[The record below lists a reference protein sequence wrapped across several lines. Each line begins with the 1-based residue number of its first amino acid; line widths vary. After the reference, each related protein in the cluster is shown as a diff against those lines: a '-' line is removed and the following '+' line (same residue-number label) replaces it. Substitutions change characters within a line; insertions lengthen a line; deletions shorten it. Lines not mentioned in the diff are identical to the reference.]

1 MNKEIRLLG
10 EIYENSA
17 RNLPEKLALKKGETE
32 YTFAQVEDAVIRLKN
47 YLLGLGL
54 KKGDRFSVIGENCP
68 EWAIGYLAI
77 VKAGLVCVP
86 LDPMLSEGEIIH
98 ILRESDARG
107 VLGTES
113 HSYKIEAVEPE
124 LKNLNWIIP
133 LNGIKDLDVT
143 EDIPVGQIDPDSL
156 AVLIFTSGTTGTS
169 KAVMLSH
176 NNIIS
181 NMKSFEPVI
190 TLGEKDAMVS
200 IIPMH
205 HTFEATC
212 GFLYPLYCGAAVYYP
227 PSLKPN
233 DLQATLKSAGVTCVI
248 AVPLLFEKL
257 LRAVGRKVARS
268 PLPTRILF
276 GATSGITARFKFL
289 RKPLFA
295 KVRREMGMETLVYA
309 VSGGAALPTKV
320 AKGLE
325 LLGIPILQGYG
336 LTETSP
342 VISVNPLGNPKNDS
356 AGPPI
361 PGVEVRIAEPDLGGV
376 GEIAVRGPNVML
388 GYYKNKAATDE
399 VLKNDWLYTG
409 DLGHIDKDGYLHITG
424 RMKSIIVTQTGKNIY
439 PEEIEEKLIKSQW
452 IEEVLVVPRIDS
464 DTKKEEIC
472 AIIHPNYEL
481 LEQHSISEGVTLAEQ
496 DIQAIYKD
504 EVRKCNA
511 DLSAY
516 KKVTR
521 FEIREEEF
529 PKTTTNK
536 IKRHLF
542 VGREIKV

>member
-1 MNKEIRLLG
+1 MKKEIRLLG
-10 EIYENSA
+10 EVYENSA
-17 RNLPEKLALKKGETE
+17 KNLPGKLALKKGDVE
-32 YTFAQVEDAVIRLKN
+32 YSFAQLEDAVAKLKN
-47 YLLGLGL
+47 HLLRLGLRQ
-54 KKGDRFSVIGENCP
+54 GDRFAVIGENCP

-98 ILRESDARG
+98 VLRESEAKG
-107 VLGTES
+107 VLGTEN
-113 HSYKIEAVEPE
+113 HIYKIEAVKAE
-124 LKNLNWIIP
+124 LRNLNWIIP
-133 LNGIKDLDVT
+133 LKNIKDLEAKEDVSA
-143 EDIPVGQIDPDSL
+143 GKIDPDSL

-181 NMKSFEPVI
+181 NLKSFEPVI
-190 TLGEKDAMVS
+190 TLGESDTMVS

-212 GFLYPLYCGAAVYYP
+212 GFLYPLYCGATVYYP

-233 DLQATLKSAGVTCVI
+233 DLKATLKSARVTCVI

-257 LRAVGRKVARS
+257 LRGVITKVAGS
-268 PLPTRILF
+268 PWPTKFLF
-276 GATSGITARFKFL
+276 NATSGIASLLRSA

-295 KVRREMGMETLVYA
+295 PVRREMGMETLTYA
-309 VSGGAALPTKV
+309 ISGGAALPAKV

-336 LTETSP
+336 LTESSP

-361 PGVEVRIAEPDLGGV
+361 PGVEVRIDQPDANGI
-376 GEIAVRGPNVML
+376 GEIIVRGANVML
-388 GYYKNKAATDE
+388 GYYKNKEATDE
-399 VLKNDWLYTG
+399 VLKDGWLFTG
-409 DLGHIDKDGYLHITG
+409 DLGCIDRDGYLYITG
-424 RMKSIIVTQTGKNIY
+424 RKKSTIVTQTGKNIY

-452 IEEVLVVPRIDS
+452 IEEVLVVPRIDPE
-464 DTKKEEIC
+464 TKKEGIL

-481 LEQHSISEGVTLAEQ
+481 LEEHSISKGVTLSEQ
-496 DIQAIYKD
+496 DIQLIYKD
-504 EVRKCNA
+504 EIRKCNEG
-511 DLSAY
+511 LSAY
-516 KKVTR
+516 KKITR
-521 FEIREEEF
+521 FEIREEAF

-542 VGREIKV
+542 VERGIRV

>member
-1 MNKEIRLLG
+1 MKKEIRLLG
-10 EIYENSA
+10 EVYENSA
-17 RNLPEKLALKKGETE
+17 KSLPDKLALKKGDAE
-32 YTFAQVEDAVIRLKN
+32 YTFAQVEDAVVKLKN
-47 YLLGLGL
+47 HLLELGL
-54 KKGDRFSVIGENCP
+54 KKGDRFAVIGENCP

-86 LDPMLSEGEIIH
+86 LDLMLSEGEIIH
-98 ILRESDARG
+98 ILRESEARG
-107 VLGTES
+107 VLSTEN
-113 HSYKIEAVEPE
+113 HIYKIEAVESE

-133 LNGIKDLDVT
+133 LKSIKGLEIK
-143 EDIPVGQIDPDSL
+143 EDIPASKIDPDSL

-176 NNIIS
+176 KNIIS

-190 TLGEKDAMVS
+190 TLGENDNMVS

-212 GFLYPLYCGAAVYYP
+212 GFLYPLYCGATVYYP

-233 DLQATLKSAGVTCVI
+233 DLQATLKSARVTCVI

-257 LRAVGRKVARS
+257 LRAVTRKVAGS
-268 PLPTRILF
+268 PWPTRILF
-276 GATSGITARFKFL
+276 NATSGIALLFRFT
-289 RKPLFA
+289 RRPLFA
-295 KVRREMGMETLVYA
+295 RVRREMGMETLTYA
-309 VSGGAALPTKV
+309 ISGGAALPAKV

-336 LTETSP
+336 LTESSP

-361 PGVEVRIAEPDLGGV
+361 PGVEVRIARPDANGI
-376 GEIAVRGPNVML
+376 GEIIVRGANVML
-388 GYYKNKAATDE
+388 GYYKNKKAADE
-399 VLKNDWLYTG
+399 VLKDGWLYTG
-409 DLGHIDKDGYLHITG
+409 DLGRIDKDGYLYITG
-424 RMKSIIVTQTGKNIY
+424 RKKSTIVTQTGKNVY

-452 IEEVLVVPRIDS
+452 IEEVLVVPRIDPE
-464 DTKKEEIC
+464 TKKEGIL

-481 LEQHSISEGVTLAEQ
+481 LEEHSISKGVTLSEE
-496 DIQAIYKD
+496 DIQTIYKD
-504 EVRKCNA
+504 EIGKCNA
-511 DLSAY
+511 GLSAY

-521 FEIREEEF
+521 FEIREEAF

-542 VGREIKV
+542 VERGIRV

>member
-1 MNKEIRLLG
+1 MKKEIRLLG
-10 EIYENSA
+10 EVYENSA
-17 RNLPEKLALKKGETE
+17 KYLPDKLALKKGDSE
-32 YTFAQVEDAVIRLKN
+32 YTFAQVEDAVVKLKN
-47 YLLGLGL
+47 YLLELGL
-54 KKGDRFSVIGENCP
+54 RQGDRFAVIGENCP

-98 ILRESDARG
+98 ILRESEARG
-107 VLGTES
+107 VLSTEN
-113 HSYKIEAVEPE
+113 HIYKIEAVESE

-133 LNGIKDLDVT
+133 LKSIKDLEVKK
-143 EDIPVGQIDPDSL
+143 DIPAGRIDPDSL

-190 TLGEKDAMVS
+190 TLGDGDSMVS

-233 DLQATLKSAGVTCVI
+233 DLQATLKSARVTCVI

-257 LRAVGRKVARS
+257 LRSVTRKVAGS
-268 PLPTRILF
+268 LWPTRILF
-276 GATSGITARFKFL
+276 NATSGIASLFRFT

-295 KVRREMGMETLVYA
+295 RVRREMGMETLTYA
-309 VSGGAALPTKV
+309 VSGGAALPAKV

-336 LTETSP
+336 LTESSP
-342 VISVNPLGNPKNDS
+342 VISVNPLGNPKNNS

-361 PGVEVRIAEPDLGGV
+361 PGVEIKIARPDANGI
-376 GEIAVRGPNVML
+376 GEIIVRGANVML
-388 GYYKNKAATDE
+388 GYYKNKEATDE
-399 VLKNDWLYTG
+399 VLKDGWLYTG
-409 DLGHIDKDGYLHITG
+409 DLGRIDKDGYLYITG
-424 RMKSIIVTQTGKNIY
+424 RMKSTIVTQTGKNIY

-452 IEEVLVVPRIDS
+452 IEEVLVVPRIDPE
-464 DTKKEEIC
+464 TKKEGIL

-481 LEQHSISEGVTLAEQ
+481 LEEHSIAKGVTLSEQ
-496 DIQAIYKD
+496 DIQLIYKD
-504 EVRKCNA
+504 EIRKCNEG
-511 DLSAY
+511 LSAY

-542 VGREIKV
+542 VERGIRV